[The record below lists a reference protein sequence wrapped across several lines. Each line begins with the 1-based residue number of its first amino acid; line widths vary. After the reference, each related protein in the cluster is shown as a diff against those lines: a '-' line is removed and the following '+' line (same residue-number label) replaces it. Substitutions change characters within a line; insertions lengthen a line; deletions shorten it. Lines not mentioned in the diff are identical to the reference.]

1 MDTRFEQSVRSGI
14 GGFFGGFLFYMGTN
28 NIWLS
33 VFAALISISLLTI
46 STNLEVMHNIKL
58 RLESMHGDIITC
70 RHYLE
75 KIERQMWRV

>member
-1 MDTRFEQSVRSGI
+1 MATRFNQSVGSGI
-14 GGFFGGFLFYMGTN
+14 GGVFGGFLFYMGTN

-75 KIERQMWRV
+75 EISYRSSRD